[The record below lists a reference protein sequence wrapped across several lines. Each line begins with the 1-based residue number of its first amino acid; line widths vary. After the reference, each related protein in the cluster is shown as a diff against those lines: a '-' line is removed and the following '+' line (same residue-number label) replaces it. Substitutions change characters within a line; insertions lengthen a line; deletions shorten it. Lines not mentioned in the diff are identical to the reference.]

1 MLRCWILLGFS
12 FLFLHLHATGNISK
26 YINLKYS
33 TFSFIAIFIFF
44 FFMLIQMYFT
54 LKEGKDEED
63 FGPICDCGIDH
74 SKEGTRWKSWL
85 GYPIFLFPIFTAL
98 FLPIATLDSN
108 IVAAKGFNF
117 EAYNGKDEYGVHQ
130 FLEPDSSVFYGQGG
144 YDEINEEALGK
155 YANKDSVLLK
165 DEDFLYG
172 METIYKNPGYFTGKT
187 IGFRGFT
194 YVDKETGDV
203 FLFRF
208 GIIHCVADSGVFG
221 MLLELPKGTT
231 FQNDDWI
238 DVQGKMDTIYY
249 QPFKKTIPILKV
261 DKVEKIKEPEE
272 PYVYRSY

>member
-12 FLFLHLHATGNISK
+12 FLFLHLHASGNISK

-33 TFSFIAIFIFF
+33 TFSFLAIFIFF

-54 LKEGKDEED
+54 LREGKNED
-63 FGPICDCGIDH
+63 DLDPICDCGIDH
-74 SKEGTRWKSWL
+74 SLERKKWKVWIS
-85 GYPIFLFPIFTAL
+85 YPIFLFPILTAL
-98 FLPIATLDSN
+98 FLPVATLDSN

-117 EAYNGKDEYGVHQ
+117 EVYNGKDEYGVHQ
-130 FLEPDSSVFYGQGG
+130 FLEPDSSVFYGEGG
-144 YDEINEEALGK
+144 YDEINEEALSK
-155 YANKDSVLLK
+155 YENKDNVILDDK
-165 DEDFLYG
+165 DYLYG

-221 MLLELPKGTT
+221 MLLELPKDTT
-231 FQNDDWI
+231 FQNDEWI
-238 DVQGKMDTIYY
+238 DVEGTMDTLYY

-261 DKVEKIKEPEE
+261 DKIKKITEPEE
-272 PYVYRSY
+272 PYVYRSN

>member
-12 FLFLHLHATGNISK
+12 FLFLHLHASGNISK

-33 TFSFIAIFIFF
+33 TFSFLAIFIFF

-54 LKEGKDEED
+54 LKDGKNED
-63 FGPICDCGIDH
+63 DLDPICDCGIDH
-74 SKEGTRWKSWL
+74 SQEGKKWKVWIS
-85 GYPIFLFPIFTAL
+85 YPIFLFPILTAL
-98 FLPIATLDSN
+98 FLPVATLDSN

-117 EAYNGKDEYGVHQ
+117 EVYNGKDEYGVHQ
-130 FLEPDSSVFYGQGG
+130 FLEPDSSVFYGEGG

-155 YANKDSVLLK
+155 YANKDSVILDDK
-165 DEDFLYG
+165 DYLYG

-238 DVQGKMDTIYY
+238 DVEGTMDTIYY

-261 DKVEKIKEPEE
+261 DKVKKITEPEE
-272 PYVYRSY
+272 PYVYRSN

>member
-12 FLFLHLHATGNISK
+12 FLFLHLHASGNISK

-33 TFSFIAIFIFF
+33 MFSFLAIFIFF

-54 LKEGKDEED
+54 LKDGKNEED
-63 FGPICDCGIDH
+63 LGPICDCGIDH
-74 SKEGTRWKSWL
+74 SKEGKKWKSWL
-85 GYPIFLFPIFTAL
+85 GYPIFLFPILTAL
-98 FLPIATLDSN
+98 FLPVATLDSN

-117 EAYNGKDEYGVHQ
+117 EVYNGKDEYGVHQ
-130 FLEPDSSVFYGQGG
+130 FLEPDSSVFYGEGG

-155 YANKDSVLLK
+155 YANKDSVILDDK
-165 DEDFLYG
+165 DYLYG

-238 DVQGKMDTIYY
+238 DVEGTMDTIYY

-261 DKVEKIKEPEE
+261 DKVKKITEPEE
-272 PYVYRSY
+272 PYVYRSN